1 MLRHPPPRQSHTPA
15 TGPMEHASGTVKWF
29 SQEKGFGFVT
39 REDGTDIFVHH
50 SGISGRGF
58 KTLEQGERVEFD
70 ILEEPK
76 GLKAQNL
83 VRLDAPEGGDGM
95 GQRGFDDDNIGNRID
110 NAPRTGG
117 YGDPGRGRSDG
128 YGNRGA
134 RDDRWGNRGAGGGY
148 GDGAW

>member
-1 MLRHPPPRQSHTPA
+1 
-15 TGPMEHASGTVKWF
+15 MERASGKVKWF

-50 SGISGRGF
+50 SGITGHGF

-83 VRLDAPEGGDGM
+83 VRLDAAAGGAGEGGLD
-95 GQRGFDDDNIGNRID
+95 DDDNIGNRID
-110 NAPRTGG
+110 SAPRTGG
-117 YGDPGRGRSDG
+117 YGNGGGYGGGRGGDG
-128 YGNRGA
+128 YGNRGG